1 MTTTE
6 KQLKDQKNSAF
17 DLDDKEEASKDD
29 PMGGLMNVMKKL
41 YDSGD
46 AEMKRNIAKA
56 WTEGQNK
63 SKQNPMF

>member
-6 KQLKDQKNSAF
+6 KRLKEQKNSAF
-17 DLDDKEEASKDD
+17 DLDDKNGSKDD

-46 AEMKRNIAKA
+46 ADMKRNIAKA
-56 WTEGQNK
+56 WTEGQEK